1 MLFVH
6 ISMLWKFSSLLLIR
20 SLDVYDWKRVLLPFG
35 AKRKQDKILSIC
47 CNHYILTTTMF
58 DEKEDDDEDND
69 DDDFDD
75 VEYLQDD
82 EQQCRRSPWFA
93 RRQLQVK
100 LFLV

>member
-1 MLFVH
+1 
-6 ISMLWKFSSLLLIR
+6 
-20 SLDVYDWKRVLLPFG
+20 
-35 AKRKQDKILSIC
+35 
-47 CNHYILTTTMF
+47 MF
-58 DEKEDDDEDND
+58 DEKDDDDND